1 MPERALTLLIYALIV
16 VILLAAL
23 FAVLDRI

>member
-1 MPERALTLLIYALIV
+1 MPERALTLLIYV
-16 VILLAAL
+16 VIAIIVIAVL